1 MSQHTLTLLRFTYK
15 KLKEKLTV
23 SDSKKL
29 FHEQFPYVIPGLYKK
44 IVDEILVE
52 LNLLNHQ
59 NEFKQDDLFCVG
71 LTETF
76 KEFTKGYSP
85 DTHLDLLF
93 ESLCS
98 STNFEAK
105 EIKEISQKSQKEFS
119 DKSSKDIF
127 KLLKEKSNAK
137 LYPSRILNLGIYIL
151 ISNSKDFKEK
161 NEIEINNKIS
171 EKSQKEF
178 ENKSFND
185 TLKIL
190 KEKSNSKL
198 YSSRIL
204 NLGIYIIISN
214 SPDFKGGNESDTNK
228 IIPDIFEKLNLS
240 INKAEKDIGIYKSTI
255 SKMEQAKELI
265 EELKIKDKKKDK
277 NK

>member
-29 FHEQFPYVIPGLYKK
+29 FHEQFPYVIPGLYKR

-59 NEFKQDDLFCVG
+59 NEFKQDFLFSVG

-76 KEFTKGYSP
+76 KEFMKGYKP
-85 DTHLDLLF
+85 EKHIDLLF

-105 EIKEISQKSQKEFS
+105 VIKEISQKSQTEFR

-137 LYPSRILNLGIYIL
+137 IYPSRMLNLGIYLL
-151 ISNSKDFKEK
+151 ISDSQDYKEK
-161 NEIEINNKIS
+161 NES
-171 EKSQKEF
+171 EK
-178 ENKSFND
+178 NK
-185 TLKIL
+185 L
-190 KEKSNSKL
+190 
-198 YSSRIL
+198 
-204 NLGIYIIISN
+204 IS
-214 SPDFKGGNESDTNK
+214 
-228 IIPDIFEKLNLS
+228 DIFEKLNLS
-240 INKAEKDIGIYKSTI
+240 FVKAEKDISIYKSSIT
-255 SKMEQAKELI
+255 KMEQAKELI
-265 EELKIKDKKKDK
+265 QELRIKDK
-277 NK
+277 N

>member
-29 FHEQFPYVIPGLYKK
+29 FHEKFPFVIPGLYKR
-44 IVDEILVE
+44 IVDEMLVE

-59 NEFKQDDLFCVG
+59 NEFTQDYLFCVG

-76 KEFTKGYSP
+76 KELMKGYQP
-85 DTHLDLLF
+85 EKHLDLLF

-105 EIKEISQKSQKEFS
+105 EIKEISQKSQNELK
-119 DKSSKDIF
+119 DKKSKDI
-127 KLLKEKSNAK
+127 LKILIEKSNSK

-151 ISNSKDFKEK
+151 ISNSEDHKEK
-161 NEIEINNKIS
+161 NES
-171 EKSQKEF
+171 EK
-178 ENKSFND
+178 NK
-185 TLKIL
+185 T
-190 KEKSNSKL
+190 
-198 YSSRIL
+198 
-204 NLGIYIIISN
+204 IS
-214 SPDFKGGNESDTNK
+214 
-228 IIPDIFEKLNLS
+228 DIFEKLSLPP
-240 INKAEKDIGIYKSTI
+240 NKAEKDIGIYKSSI

-265 EELKIKDKKKDK
+265 EELKVKNKKK
-277 NK
+277 N

>member
-29 FHEQFPYVIPGLYKK
+29 FHEQFPYVIPGLYKR
-44 IVDEILVE
+44 IVDEMLVE

-59 NEFKQDDLFCVG
+59 NEFKQDYLFCIG

-76 KEFTKGYSP
+76 KELMKGYQP
-85 DTHLDLLF
+85 QKHLDLLF

-98 STNFEAK
+98 SSNFEAK
-105 EIKEISQKSQKEFS
+105 EINEISQKSQKEFK
-119 DKSSKDIF
+119 DKTSKDIL
-127 KLLKEKSNAK
+127 KLLIEKKESK

-161 NEIEINNKIS
+161 NETDKIKMTS
-171 EKSQKEF
+171 
-178 ENKSFND
+178 
-185 TLKIL
+185 
-190 KEKSNSKL
+190 
-198 YSSRIL
+198 
-204 NLGIYIIISN
+204 
-214 SPDFKGGNESDTNK
+214 
-228 IIPDIFEKLNLS
+228 DIFEKLNLS
-240 INKAEKDIGIYKSTI
+240 ANKAEKDIGIYKSSI

-265 EELKIKDKKKDK
+265 EELKIKNKKKS
-277 NK
+277 

>member
-29 FHEQFPYVIPGLYKK
+29 FHEQFPYVIPGLYKR
-44 IVDEILVE
+44 IVDEMLVE

-59 NEFKQDDLFCVG
+59 NEFTQDYLFCVG

-76 KEFTKGYSP
+76 KELTKGYKP
-85 DTHLDLLF
+85 EKHLDLLF

-105 EIKEISQKSQKEFS
+105 EIKEISQKSQKEFK
-119 DKSSKDIF
+119 DKSSKDIL
-127 KLLKEKSNAK
+127 KLLKEKSNSK
-137 LYPSRILNLGIYIL
+137 LYPSRILNLGMYII

-161 NEIEINNKIS
+161 NES
-171 EKSQKEF
+171 EM
-178 ENKSFND
+178 
-185 TLKIL
+185 
-190 KEKSNSKL
+190 
-198 YSSRIL
+198 
-204 NLGIYIIISN
+204 
-214 SPDFKGGNESDTNK
+214 NK
-228 IIPDIFEKLNLS
+228 IISDIFEKLNLS
-240 INKAEKDIGIYKSTI
+240 TNKAEKDIGIYKSSI

-265 EELKIKDKKKDK
+265 EELRIKDKKKK
-277 NK
+277 KK

>member
-29 FHEQFPYVIPGLYKK
+29 FHEQFPYVIPGLYKR
-44 IVDEILVE
+44 IVDEMLVE

-59 NEFKQDDLFCVG
+59 NEFTQDNLFCVG

-76 KEFTKGYSP
+76 KELMKGYNP
-85 DTHLDLLF
+85 EKHLDLLF

-105 EIKEISQKSQKEFS
+105 EIKVISQKSQKEFK
-119 DKSSKDIF
+119 DKSSNDIL
-127 KLLKEKSNAK
+127 KILKEKGTSK
-137 LYPSRILNLGIYIL
+137 LYPSRILNLGMY
-151 ISNSKDFKEK
+151 K
-161 NEIEINNKIS
+161 
-171 EKSQKEF
+171 
-178 ENKSFND
+178 
-185 TLKIL
+185 
-190 KEKSNSKL
+190 
-198 YSSRIL
+198 
-204 NLGIYIIISN
+204 IISN
-214 SPDFKGGNESDTNK
+214 SPDFKGGNESETNK
-228 IIPDIFEKLNLS
+228 IISDIFEKLNLS
-240 INKAEKDIGIYKSTI
+240 TNKAEKDIGIYKSTI

-277 NK
+277 KQ